1 MTKAEFIE
9 LVRSTRSN
17 RALAEHLERLG
28 VNESLSHLVR
38 ANTALNQG
46 GIEQVFKECD
56 VDLLIAELRDIPGWF
71 WSSTRL
77 IRRLETA
84 REALAV
90 LGNRKATEE
99 EKKQAEDAVVTA
111 RVQWWSL
118 RTKVLSAFWRGVR
131 RAPDRF
137 YDRSPEAFY
146 GVRKSLPVAEPAI
159 EPRRRSPLV
168 EIFKY
173 IKAEMF
179 FLGKPYHDRS
189 SISGAKGLLQAHL

>member
-1 MTKAEFIE
+1 LTKAEFID

-17 RALAEHLERLG
+17 RVLAEHLERLG
-28 VNESLSHLVR
+28 ANENLSHLVR

-56 VDLLIAELRDIPGWF
+56 VDLLIAELRDVPGWF

-77 IRRLETA
+77 IRRLEAA

-90 LGNRKATEE
+90 LCNRKATEE

-118 RTKVLSAFWRGVR
+118 RTKVLSALW
-131 RAPDRF
+131 
-137 YDRSPEAFY
+137 
-146 GVRKSLPVAEPAI
+146 PVGTAC
-159 EPRRRSPLV
+159 
-168 EIFKY
+168 
-173 IKAEMF
+173 
-179 FLGKPYHDRS
+179 
-189 SISGAKGLLQAHL
+189 SGALL